1 MIVGIC
7 GYGNSGAS
15 AVIDFLKQYDEV
27 KVYDFILLHSEFQII
42 HEVDGINDLK
52 YHLTKSCDRIACNTA
67 IKRFKRL
74 LERGKWGN
82 GMRSILGEKYDKW
95 CKSFLGDIVI
105 SSWKGK
111 CSSFDAEDIRNDSKF
126 GRIKYFERKIDKFVI
141 KLNRKWNYPPKQ
153 VKYFSLFT
161 ERDFDDIVKKHL
173 NNLFSLLS
181 VDNSKINIFDQLFSC
196 AKASLGSEFI
206 DGVKTIVV
214 VRDPRDIYVTTIL
227 HQDYSRFM
235 PNSDVKEYI
244 KYYRALNSFIET
256 SDNTLIIQYED
267 MIYKYEKT
275 CRKILDFL
283 GLNNRPQREFELY
296 NPLVSVKYT
305 NRVALYEQVI
315 NDISV
320 IEKELPEFLYDFKSS
335 KNPKNDPILVERAK
349 SVSYTGWNVK

>member
-1 MIVGIC
+1 
-7 GYGNSGAS
+7 
-15 AVIDFLKQYDEV
+15 
-27 KVYDFILLHSEFQII
+27 
-42 HEVDGINDLK
+42 
-52 YHLTKSCDRIACNTA
+52 
-67 IKRFKRL
+67 
-74 LERGKWGN
+74 
-82 GMRSILGEKYDKW
+82 
-95 CKSFLGDIVI
+95 
-105 SSWKGK
+105 
-111 CSSFDAEDIRNDSKF
+111 
-126 GRIKYFERKIDKFVI
+126 
-141 KLNRKWNYPPKQ
+141 
-153 VKYFSLFT
+153 
-161 ERDFDDIVKKHL
+161 
-173 NNLFSLLS
+173 
-181 VDNSKINIFDQLFSC
+181 
-196 AKASLGSEFI
+196 
-206 DGVKTIVV
+206 
-214 VRDPRDIYVTTIL
+214 
-227 HQDYSRFM
+227 M